1 MGSGVRS
8 RARAG
13 EFSVLWLI
21 VTLVGIVMA
30 LVIMYLVYGGV
41 NRSLGTANAP
51 MITATTSSGNLF
63 VNVKDAG
70 VGNLRI
76 ENIILYAGTSQ
87 ATCSSATYYLDGQ
100 QLGGGLPVTLKPG
113 QTLTIAYSSCSPGV
127 DQITGVAVITSSG
140 TYTATVS

>member
-1 MGSGVRS
+1 MGSGS

-41 NRSLGTANAP
+41 NRSLNTANAP
-51 MITATTSSGNLF
+51 MITATTLSGNLF
-63 VNVKDAG
+63 VNIKDAG
-70 VGNLRI
+70 VGSLSI
-76 ENIILYAGTSQ
+76 ENVILYAGTSQ
-87 ATCSSATYYLDGQ
+87 ASCTSATYYLDGE
-100 QLGGGLPVTLKPG
+100 QLGGGLPITLKPG
-113 QTLTIAYSSCSPGV
+113 QTLTIVYSSCSPGV
-127 DQITGVAVITSSG
+127 DEVTGVAVITSSG